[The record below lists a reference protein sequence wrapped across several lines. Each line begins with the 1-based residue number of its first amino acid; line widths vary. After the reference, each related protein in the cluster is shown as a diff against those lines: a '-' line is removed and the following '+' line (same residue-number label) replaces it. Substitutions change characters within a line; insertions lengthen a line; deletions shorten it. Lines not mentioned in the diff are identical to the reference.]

1 MPRDYS
7 KGKIYKIVDNTS
19 ELIYVGST
27 TEPTLSL
34 RLAKHVASYKQWK
47 NGKSRFVAS
56 YDIIK
61 NENYT
66 IVLLEDFPC
75 ENSDQLRAKEQYY
88 KETIKSN
95 NKYNPY
101 SGLTI
106 QEYQKNYYEEN
117 KQQLQEYQKNYY
129 EENIEEIRKQKK
141 QYREENKEE
150 IQKYNKNYRDENKQK
165 INQKHTCYCGGK
177 YTATHK
183 NRHLKTLKHQAYVQ
197 ACLSPPPIP

>member
-34 RLAKHVASYKQWK
+34 RLAKHVACYNSWK
-47 NGKSRFVAS
+47 RGKGNFVSS

-75 ENSDQLRAKEQYY
+75 ENSDQLRAREQYY

-95 NKYNPY
+95 NKINPY
-101 SGLTI
+101 SGLTNI
-106 QEYQKNYYEEN
+106 ERCKNYREEN
-117 KQQLQEYQKNYY
+117 KQQIIEYQKKYY
-129 EENIEEIRKQKK
+129 EENQEQIQEHQKK
-141 QYREENKEE
+141 YYEQ
-150 IQKYNKNYRDENKQK
+150 NKQK
-165 INQKHTCYCGGK
+165 
-177 YTATHK
+177 
-183 NRHLKTLKHQAYVQ
+183 
-197 ACLSPPPIP
+197 